1 MLAQKTGASL
11 SSVQLSLSLGSN
23 YTKLASPG
31 TRICGREVYT
41 GLTRTSQLENFTIT
55 LLIMGSTAS
64 SREVAKEVKDQSVQI
79 KEDC

>member
-1 MLAQKTGASL
+1 LLAQKIGASF

-41 GLTRTSQLENFTIT
+41 GLTRTSLLVIKNTFTIP
-55 LLIMGSTAS
+55 IMSSSTS
-64 SREVAKEVKDQSVQI
+64 SSKEVAREVMRE
-79 KEDC
+79 